1 MMLGYHHRA
10 VSPRSK
16 TGEPR
21 LVDVAKAAG
30 VSVSSASLALS
41 GKGRI
46 SEEVR
51 VRIAEAAESLGYRPP
66 VKARQSEGVSAVL
79 ALMDRSW
86 AYTLGMNQ
94 LILDSLSR
102 SLESS
107 GRQICIVPVFEN
119 DPADRIWTRV
129 HALGVDSVFSIHYGN
144 AELFVRFERAGL
156 PVVVIMNNNFQ
167 TDFNSVCVDDYQGA
181 YEAGSILI
189 GAGHQRLAYVSMDLP
204 YLTAVRRDRFI
215 GFRKAIDEHHISFDE
230 RLQRMCSVHGSEDV
244 DRAIDELVA
253 AAHPTALFA
262 MDDYLGIRILLACR
276 RKGLR
281 VPEDISIICAGD
293 VLDYSEEYVPNIST
307 MSIPFGSM
315 GRIAAELMG
324 STLANGHEITQ
335 HEVVKVKQ
343 HYVDRGTVRKIRTS
357 G

>member
-1 MMLGYHHRA
+1 VIAGYHPHT
-10 VSPRSK
+10 VSPRFR

-46 SEEVR
+46 SDEVR
-51 VRIAEAAESLGYRPP
+51 ARIVEAAENLGYRPST
-66 VKARQSEGVSAVL
+66 KSRQKDGVSAVL

-86 AYTLGMNQ
+86 AYALGMNQ

-102 SLESS
+102 SLVST
-107 GRQICIVPVFEN
+107 GREICIVPVFED
-119 DPADRIWTRV
+119 DPADRIWKRV
-129 HALGVDSVFSIHYGN
+129 LALGVDSVFSIHYGN
-144 AELFVRFERAGL
+144 ADLFSRFEQHGL

-189 GAGHQRLAYVSMDLP
+189 ASGHQRLAYVSMDLP

-215 GFRKAIDEHHISFDE
+215 GFRKAIEEHHIHFDD
-230 RLQRMCSVHGSEDV
+230 RLQRMCSVHGTEDV
-244 DRAIDELVA
+244 DRAIDDLFLADE
-253 AAHPTALFA
+253 PTALFA
-262 MDDYLGIRILLACR
+262 MDDYLGVRIYLACKR
-276 RKGLR
+276 RGMR
-281 VPEDISIICAGD
+281 IPEDLSIICAGD
-293 VLDYSEEYVPNIST
+293 VLDYTEEYVPNLST

-315 GRIAAELMG
+315 GRVAAELME
-324 STLANGHEITQ
+324 STLSNGHAATQ
-335 HEVVKVKQ
+335 HDVVKVKQ
-343 HYVDRGTVRKIRTS
+343 HYVDRGTVSNIEPS
-357 G
+357 S